1 MVFKEIP
8 VQGLKPS
15 IKRFTSPTQQQLT
28 VAHNEPRPNL
38 SNAYPHSTFKSRNV
52 GNVVVLGLFL
62 KYEIPGG

>member
-38 SNAYPHSTFKSRNV
+38 SNAYPHSTFKVEMS
-52 GNVVVLGLFL
+52 
-62 KYEIPGG
+62 ET